1 MSVRPLVV
9 SVHAPDTGAGEG
21 FVADASVAAEL
32 GCSTACVT
40 TSVLVPEPLPLD
52 LVAKQLT
59 AVARLGPIGAIRV
72 GFVHGSA
79 QVELIAHELRR
90 AAPAPA
96 VLASAARQGTSVLLD
111 PQTQEAIVRFL
122 YPAVR
127 VVVVRAAELS
137 VFGVREADDLD
148 GLRAAAAE
156 LRARGAAS
164 VVVAGLLWRGRVLD
178 LVDDAGKVVLLDT
191 ARIHAPHVPGL
202 AGSYAAAL
210 TAHLARGLGL
220 SEAADAAQRYV
231 GFRLQRGR

>member
-1 MSVRPLVV
+1 MRPLVV
-9 SVHAPDTGAGEG
+9 SIHAPDTGAGEG
-21 FVADASVAAEL
+21 FVADAAVAAEL
-32 GCSTACVT
+32 SCRTASVA

-52 LVAKQLT
+52 VVAKQLT
-59 AVARLGPIGAIRV
+59 AVHRLGPIGALRV
-72 GFVHGSA
+72 GFVHGAA

-90 AAPAPA
+90 AAPAAA
-96 VLASAARQGTSVLLD
+96 VVASAARQGTAVLLD
-111 PQTQEAIVRFL
+111 AETQVAIVRFL
-122 YPAVR
+122 YPAAR

-137 VFGVREADDLD
+137 AFGAREAEDVE
-148 GLRAAAAE
+148 GLRAATAE
-156 LRARGAAS
+156 LRARGAGA
-164 VVVAGLLWRGRVLD
+164 VVVAGLLWRGRVFD

-220 SEAADAAQRYV
+220 PEAADAAQRYV